1 MNRNYIIQKT
11 PFTVPTNDNK
21 LIEEFFGLASL
32 KAGGAD
38 LSFAHMIAPPG
49 WNEPFQTP
57 DFDEITYVISGRKQ
71 FEIGGSV
78 IVLEQNQSI
87 CVNKGTRVRYSNP
100 FGEPVEYISVCSPAF
115 SPSMVHREEA

>member
-1 MNRNYIIQKT
+1 MNPNYIIQKT

-71 FEIGGSV
+71 FEIGGSL

-100 FGEPVEYISVCSPAF
+100 FEEPVEYISVCSPAF